1 MKDNKKII
9 LAVNP
14 GSTSMKIALY
24 ADKEC
29 LVEENLKMDLMHIVA
44 DFEHY
49 DMNVDSEPVQLVL
62 SYLEKQGLSIEDID
76 LVASRGGPAMPMKA
90 GAYYIND
97 LFLHTF
103 HYAPKVKH
111 PAILGP
117 AIARCIADI
126 IHVPAIVY
134 DSDSVDEAGEME
146 HLTGLPEITRTF
158 SSHLLNGKMMCID
171 LAEQKLGK
179 KYKDSRIL
187 AIHVGGGISIAAH
200 VGGKVI
206 DSLFVDDGPMT
217 PNRSGILPVR
227 QLVHLCFSGKYTE
240 KDMMKFL
247 ISNGGLIAYFGT
259 SDCREIEKMIHD
271 GDAKAEMVYRAMAY
285 QTAKCAGQMA
295 VAMAGKIDAVLITGG
310 LANSEMLT
318 GWLKEWL
325 NFLGPIYVMPGEE
338 EMKALCMGGLRV
350 LNGEEEVYEYTTP
363 PEPYET
369 VEEFY
374 KKFGIE

>member
-1 MKDNKKII
+1 MKDNRKII

-14 GSTSMKIALY
+14 GSTSMKVALY

-29 LVEENLKMDLMHIVA
+29 LFDENLKMDLMHIVA

-49 DMNVDSEPVQLVL
+49 DMNIDSEPVQLVL
-62 SYLEKQGLSIEDID
+62 GFLEKEGYKIGDID
-76 LVASRGGPAMPMKA
+76 LVASRGGPAMPMKS
-90 GAYYIND
+90 GAYFIND

-111 PAILGP
+111 PAIIGP
-117 AIARCIADI
+117 AIARCIADKI
-126 IHVPAIVY
+126 GVPAIVY

-146 HLTGLPEITRTF
+146 HLTGLPEIRRTF

-171 LAEQKLGK
+171 LAEQELGK

-187 AIHVGGGISIAAH
+187 AVHLGGGISVAAH

-217 PNRSGILPVR
+217 PNRCGILPVR
-227 QLVHLCFSGKYTE
+227 QLVQLCYSGKYTLKE
-240 KDMMKFL
+240 MMKFL
-247 ISNGGLIAYFGT
+247 ISNGGLLAYLGT
-259 SDCREIEKMIHD
+259 SDGREVEQMIAD
-271 GDAKAEMVYRAMAY
+271 GDEKAEMVYRSMAY

-295 VAMAGKIDAVLITGG
+295 VAMEGKIDAVLFTGG
-310 LANSEMLT
+310 LANSKMLT
-318 GWLKEWL
+318 GWLTQWL
-325 NFLGPIYVMPGEE
+325 SFLGPIYIMPGEE
-338 EMKALCMGGLRV
+338 EMKALCMGGLRI

-363 PEPYET
+363 PEPYES
-369 VEEFY
+369 VEAFY
-374 KKFGIE
+374 EKFGIQ